1 MAKLEF
7 TKEQLMDELLK
18 YFTDEV
24 ESCPKNAKAFCDVFF
39 YLYEMKNNEK
49 DKVDSV
55 EEKFHWAGERRESG
69 NEEYLRG

>member
-24 ESCPKNAKAFCDVFF
+24 ESCPKNAKAFCDVLF
-39 YLYEMKNNEK
+39 YLYEIENEL
-49 DKVDSV
+49 D
-55 EEKFHWAGERRESG
+55 
-69 NEEYLRG
+69 